1 MQIDILTL
9 FPQMFQ
15 SPFGVSILKRA
26 IDDKLVG
33 VNIHNIRDY
42 THDKH
47 HTVDDYTYGGG
58 AGMVLKPE
66 PIFEAV
72 ELIKSNISLKQGVNV
87 LPIILLTPQGRL
99 FSQRIALELS
109 KYSYL
114 ILICG
119 RYEGVDERVR
129 QYLVTDEISIGD
141 YVLSGGELA
150 AMVVIDAVVRLLPGV
165 LGSEASP
172 LDDSHTTGLLEYPQY
187 TRPSLYRGWPVPE
200 VLLSG
205 NHIQIAKWRHEQAIL
220 RTLER
225 RPELLEKANLSLEE
239 GQLKVSAKIVEGEKA
254 RTQLFQGVVIK
265 VRRGGIGSS
274 FTVRRVT
281 HGIGVER
288 TFPLH
293 SPLVEKVEV
302 VRHGKVRRA
311 KLYYLRGL
319 SAKASR
325 IKEKRQKQG

>member
-15 SPFGVSILKRA
+15 GPFSVGIFKRA
-26 IDDKLVG
+26 VDRKLIQ

-47 HTVDDYTYGGG
+47 HTVDDYAYGGG

-72 ELIKSNISLKQGVNV
+72 ESIKSDICLKQGVSE

-99 FSQRIALELS
+99 FCQQITQELS
-109 KYSYL
+109 RYSHL

-129 QYLVTDEISIGD
+129 EHLVTDEISIGD
-141 YVLSGGELA
+141 YVLGGGELA
-150 AMVVIDAVVRLLPGV
+150 AMVVVDAVVRLLPGV

-172 LDDSHTTGLLEYPQY
+172 LDDSYTTGLLEYPQY
-187 TRPSLYRGWPVPE
+187 TRPDVYQGWAAPE

-205 NHIQIAKWRHEQAIL
+205 DHAQIAKWRREQAIL
-220 RTLER
+220 RTLKR
-225 RPELLEKANLSLEE
+225 RPELLDKANLCLEE
-239 GQLKVSAKIVEGEKA
+239 RQL
-254 RTQLFQGVVIK
+254 
-265 VRRGGIGSS
+265 
-274 FTVRRVT
+274 
-281 HGIGVER
+281 VER
-288 TFPLH
+288 LKKG
-293 SPLVEKVEV
+293 S
-302 VRHGKVRRA
+302 
-311 KLYYLRGL
+311 
-319 SAKASR
+319 
-325 IKEKRQKQG
+325 